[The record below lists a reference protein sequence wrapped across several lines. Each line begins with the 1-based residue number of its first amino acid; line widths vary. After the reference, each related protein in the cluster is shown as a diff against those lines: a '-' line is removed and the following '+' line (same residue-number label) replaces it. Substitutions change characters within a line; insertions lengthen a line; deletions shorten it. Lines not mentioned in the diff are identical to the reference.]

1 MNSISPSRS
10 RALALLSRTV
20 AALLGGYALTCASV
34 IFLGAVLPLP
44 RSQAVL
50 AASLASFAVY
60 TAVIVWA
67 FATPSVRRLWTVL
80 LLASLALGGA
90 GLLLGGEA

>member
-1 MNSISPSRS
+1 MKSMSPRS
-10 RALALLSRTV
+10 LALLSRTA

-44 RSQAVL
+44 KSQAIL
-50 AASLASFAVY
+50 ASSLASFAVY

-67 FATPSVRRLWTVL
+67 FATPNLKRIWLVL
-80 LLASLALGGA
+80 LIASLVLTGA
-90 GLLLGGEA
+90 GLLLGGDA